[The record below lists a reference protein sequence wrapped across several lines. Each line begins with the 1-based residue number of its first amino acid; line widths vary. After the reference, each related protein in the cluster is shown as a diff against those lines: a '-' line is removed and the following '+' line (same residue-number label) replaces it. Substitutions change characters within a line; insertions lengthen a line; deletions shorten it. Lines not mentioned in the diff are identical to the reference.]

1 MFKNNSCWPK
11 CCTKIKDIPKYK
23 NRQNTT
29 TDNTLQLHHCAYLR
43 PYATVNKYVLR
54 RDLNQRML
62 EQILYKMANCSKAVG
77 QPLKRHG
84 HLSISGVSLEQSIE
98 DYCLIVVPWKHY
110 SKTGDRRYMTEPVHA
125 NLCIQTAMI

>member
-1 MFKNNSCWPK
+1 
-11 CCTKIKDIPKYK
+11 
-23 NRQNTT
+23 
-29 TDNTLQLHHCAYLR
+29 
-43 PYATVNKYVLR
+43 
-54 RDLNQRML
+54 ML

-84 HLSISGVSLEQSIE
+84 HLSISGVSLEQSTE
-98 DYCLIVVPWKHY
+98 DYWLIEVPWKHY